1 MVIKVSGVKTGYYSL
16 SDMKHDVIIIGG
28 GVSGTALLYTLT
40 KYTDV
45 KRIGLIEKY
54 SDFGLVNTASTMN
67 SQTLHFGDIETNYT
81 LEKAKMVK
89 RSADMVMRYLES
101 EKTKSLGDRIFI
113 KVPKMVLA
121 VGKEQVNTLRER
133 FKPFGELFPN
143 LRMIGKEEIGKIEP
157 RILKGRNPDQDLLA
171 LITEDGYTVDFGR
184 MSHSFVRNAKKEKP
198 DISIYLSTKV
208 LKIIKTSDTFRIVTN
223 NGEMEA
229 SAVVVTA
236 GSHSLKI
243 AKSLGYGKNLSILSM
258 SGSFYT
264 GPKVLNGKVYTMQ
277 VAKLPFAAIHG
288 DPEVHDENITRFGP
302 TAKPIFFLERYN
314 NSTFFEYWK
323 TFGLG
328 IKPILSILKISSD
341 RVIFKYLLKN
351 VVYDIPSIGK
361 RSFLKEVKK
370 IVPDIKLNEIKF
382 ARKVG
387 GTRPQVINNT
397 TRKLEMGEAKI
408 VGEKIIFN
416 ITPSPGASTCLGNA
430 YEDTIK
436 LMAFLDD
443 KYSFNKGQFEH
454 DLMDIPAEK
463 VKKDLKKERIPLPEQ
478 N

>member
-1 MVIKVSGVKTGYYSL
+1 
-16 SDMKHDVIIIGG
+16 MKHDVIIVGG
-28 GVSGTALLYTLT
+28 GVSGSALLYTLS
-40 KYTDV
+40 KYTNV
-45 KRIGLIEKY
+45 KSIGLIEKY

-81 LEKAKMVK
+81 LEKARKVK
-89 RSADMVMRYLES
+89 RSADMVMRYLEA
-101 EKTKSLGDRIFI
+101 ELTKNGTERVFV

-121 VGKEQVNTLRER
+121 VGKEQVATLRER
-133 FKPFGELFPN
+133 FKPFGELFPK

-157 RILKGRNPDQDLLA
+157 RILEGRDPNQDLLA

-184 MSHSFVRNAKKEKP
+184 MSHSFVKNARKLNP
-198 DISIYLSTKV
+198 DISIYLSTRV
-208 LKIIKTSDTFRIVTN
+208 LKIVKTGDGYIIKTN
-223 NGEMEA
+223 KGEFEA
-229 SAVVVTA
+229 PAVVVTA
-236 GSHSLKI
+236 GSHSLMM

-314 NSTFFEYWK
+314 YSTFFEYWK

-328 IKPILSILKISSD
+328 IKPILSILKITSD
-341 RVIFKYLLKN
+341 KVIFNYLLKN
-351 VVYDIPSIGK
+351 VVYDVPSIGK
-361 RSFLKEVKK
+361 RSFLKEIRK
-370 IVPDIKLNEIKF
+370 IVPGIKLDEIKF
-382 ARKVG
+382 AKKVG
-387 GTRPQVINNT
+387 GTRPQIINNT

-408 VGEKIIFN
+408 IGDKIIFN

-430 YEDTIK
+430 YEDVIK
-436 LMAFLDD
+436 LIGFLDN
-443 KYSFNKGQFEH
+443 KFSF
-454 DLMDIPAEK
+454 D
-463 VKKDLKKERIPLPEQ
+463 KERFDRDLVADPTIVHFAETRTEKDSVHG
-478 N
+478 NS